1 MRSSASALLS
11 VMEMALDNL
20 DRDGHVSARIRR
32 VHDPVMLAN
41 ASVRSRS
48 NALET
53 FYVPS
58 PQLGTLMSS

>member
-1 MRSSASALLS
+1 
-11 VMEMALDNL
+11 MALDNL